1 MCLLSPCVC
10 VYARCVLCVCGMCF
24 VCVCVCDVCFVCML
38 RVRAVC
44 LFVRCSSV
52 WGVRLCVYVCVCRRC
67 APVCEMCL
75 CVCEMCVRVW
85 DVRLC
90 VRCVA
95 SCMCA
100 PVRVSVWVRVRY
112 LHDLRQAG
120 ILLGGEQA
128 GVQVAAVAV
137 CVRVIRRVCREEAH
151 VQPST
156 PTLWIKH
163 ICVSWMQWWQAK
175 ISICKIK
182 LVFLHVPLDRW
193 FFMPLINQTE
203 PP

>member
-1 MCLLSPCVC
+1 M
-10 VYARCVLCVCGMCF
+10 F
-24 VCVCVCDVCFVCML
+24 VC
-38 RVRAVC
+38 
-44 LFVRCSSV
+44 V

-163 ICVSWMQWWQAK
+163 ICVSWMQWWQTK
-175 ISICKIK
+175 MSICKIK
-182 LVFLHVPLDRW
+182 LFFFTRSVRQMVFHAADKPNRTTLTMIIHRTINFIAVLV
-193 FFMPLINQTE
+193 FKKFHGNPLIQLN
-203 PP
+203 